1 MWDRSNCIYHREA
14 APVSKAILEKVDHD
28 FFIMSTC
35 GHFPA
40 VYDKV
45 ASRARGS
52 IILVKVR
59 NQPLLRDGYV
69 RDQP

>member
-1 MWDRSNCIYHREA
+1 MTDA
-14 APVSKAILEKVDHD
+14 KKKVS
-28 FFIMSTC
+28 
-35 GHFPA
+35 A

-59 NQPLLRDGYV
+59 NQQLLRDGYV
-69 RDQP
+69 RDLP